1 MAFIIISFICLFL
14 IFYLISLIFET
25 IKIHRN
31 PRPRMKDSCKIRF
44 KDINKTKT
52 QQFGFVEI
60 R

>member
-14 IFYLISLIFET
+14 IFYLINLIFET

-31 PRPRMKDSCKIRF
+31 PRPRMKDSCKIKF

-52 QQFGFVEI
+52 QKFGFIEI